1 MKPFVGQSI
10 HHVKNS
16 SEFTKTIKDKRVKE
30 NEEMRS
36 YDVTALLT
44 SVPVE
49 KAISVIR
56 QHLMNDESL
65 PDRTSLSPDDI
76 AALLTLCLKCT

>member
-1 MKPFVGQSI
+1 
-10 HHVKNS
+10 
-16 SEFTKTIKDKRVKE
+16 
-30 NEEMRS
+30 MRS
-36 YDVTALLT
+36 YDVTALFT

-56 QHLMNDESL
+56 QLLMNDESL

-76 AALLTLCLKCT
+76 AALLTL